1 MRIKIILRIR
11 YLSGVLLFGT
21 MLAGL
26 LPAVI
31 STPSIDQDTTK
42 AALSIAII
50 DINGVLE
57 QSTAIKKIRAII
69 DEENKKFL
77 ASTDEEQQSL
87 RSEELELEAQRDIL
101 SETEFN
107 LRLKQF
113 QDRVAVLQQKLQ
125 RQRREFDASLQ
136 QANEQL
142 RKLLYQIIAE
152 ITKENGYTLVIQKQ
166 NIVLYDLSIDISD
179 QALLRLNE
187 RTKDMTITFTN
198 KEN

>member
-1 MRIKIILRIR
+1 MRMKIIWQMR
-11 YLSGVLLFGT
+11 YVSGILLFGI
-21 MLAGL
+21 MLSGL

-31 STPSIDQDTTK
+31 STPSLAQDTTK
-42 AALSIAII
+42 TAVSIAII

-57 QSTAIKKIRAII
+57 QSIAIKKIRGII
-69 DEENKKFL
+69 DEENQKFL
-77 ASTDEEQQSL
+77 ASTEEEQQSL

-101 SETEFN
+101 SEAEFN
-107 LRLKQF
+107 LRLKKF

-125 RQRREFDASLQ
+125 LQRREFDASLQ

-142 RKLLYQIIAE
+142 RKLLYQIITD

-179 QALLRLNE
+179 EALSRLNE
-187 RTKDMTITFTN
+187 RTKDMTVTFTN
-198 KEN
+198 KDN

>member
-1 MRIKIILRIR
+1 MRMKIIWQMR
-11 YLSGVLLFGT
+11 YVSGILLFGI
-21 MLAGL
+21 MLSGF

-31 STPSIDQDTTK
+31 STPSLAQDTTK
-42 AALSIAII
+42 TAVSIAII

-57 QSTAIKKIRAII
+57 QSIAIKKIRGII
-69 DEENKKFL
+69 DEENQKFL
-77 ASTDEEQQSL
+77 ASTEEEQQSL

-101 SETEFN
+101 SEAEFN
-107 LRLKQF
+107 LRLKKF

-125 RQRREFDASLQ
+125 LQRREFDASLQ

-142 RKLLYQIIAE
+142 RKLLYQIITD

-179 QALLRLNE
+179 EALSRLNE
-187 RTKDMTITFTN
+187 RTKDMTVTFTN
-198 KEN
+198 KDN

>member
-31 STPSIDQDTTK
+31 STPSIAQDTTK

-125 RQRREFDASLQ
+125 LQRREFDASLQ

>member
-1 MRIKIILRIR
+1 MRMKIIWQMR
-11 YLSGVLLFGT
+11 YVSGILLFGI
-21 MLAGL
+21 MISGL

-31 STPSIDQDTTK
+31 STPSLAQDTTK
-42 AALSIAII
+42 TAVSIAII

-57 QSTAIKKIRAII
+57 QSIAIKKIRGII
-69 DEENKKFL
+69 DEENQKFL
-77 ASTDEEQQSL
+77 ASTEEEQQSL

-101 SETEFN
+101 SEAEFN
-107 LRLKQF
+107 LRLKKF

-125 RQRREFDASLQ
+125 LQRREFDASLQ

-142 RKLLYQIIAE
+142 RKLLYQIITD

-179 QALLRLNE
+179 EALSRLNE
-187 RTKDMTITFTN
+187 RTKDMTVTFTN
-198 KEN
+198 KDN

>member
-1 MRIKIILRIR
+1 MRIKILLRIR
-11 YLSGVLLFGT
+11 YLSGVLLFGI

-31 STPSIDQDTTK
+31 STPSIAQDTTK

-87 RSEELELEAQRDIL
+87 RSEELKLEAQRDIL

-179 QALLRLNE
+179 EALLRLNE
-187 RTKDMTITFTN
+187 RTKDMTVTFTN

>member
-11 YLSGVLLFGT
+11 YLSGVLLFGI

-31 STPSIDQDTTK
+31 STPSIAQDTTK

-57 QSTAIKKIRAII
+57 QSSAIKKIRAII

>member
-1 MRIKIILRIR
+1 MRMKIIWQMR
-11 YLSGVLLFGT
+11 YVSGILLFGI
-21 MLAGL
+21 MISGL

-31 STPSIDQDTTK
+31 STPSLAQDTTK
-42 AALSIAII
+42 AAVSIAII

-57 QSTAIKKIRAII
+57 QSIAIKKIRGII
-69 DEENKKFL
+69 DEENQKFL
-77 ASTDEEQQSL
+77 ASTEEEQQSL

-101 SETEFN
+101 SEAEFN
-107 LRLKQF
+107 LRLKKF

-125 RQRREFDASLQ
+125 LQRREFDASLQ

-142 RKLLYQIIAE
+142 RKLLYQIITD

-179 QALLRLNE
+179 EALSRLNE
-187 RTKDMTITFTN
+187 RTKDMTVTFTN
-198 KEN
+198 KDN

>member
-1 MRIKIILRIR
+1 MRIKILLRIR
-11 YLSGVLLFGT
+11 YLSGVLLSGI

-31 STPSIDQDTTK
+31 STPSIAQDTTK
-42 AALSIAII
+42 AAVSIAII

-125 RQRREFDASLQ
+125 LQRREFDASLQ

-179 QALLRLNE
+179 EALLRLNE
-187 RTKDMTITFTN
+187 RTKDMTVTFTN
-198 KEN
+198 KDN

>member
-11 YLSGVLLFGT
+11 YLSGVLLFGI

-31 STPSIDQDTTK
+31 STPSIAQDTTK
-42 AALSIAII
+42 AAVSIAII

-125 RQRREFDASLQ
+125 LQRREFDASLQ

-179 QALLRLNE
+179 EALLRLNE
-187 RTKDMTITFTN
+187 RTKDMTVTFTN
-198 KEN
+198 KDN

>member
-1 MRIKIILRIR
+1 
-11 YLSGVLLFGT
+11 

-31 STPSIDQDTTK
+31 STPSIAQDTTK
-42 AALSIAII
+42 AAVSIAII

-125 RQRREFDASLQ
+125 LQRREFDASLQ

-179 QALLRLNE
+179 EALLRLNE
-187 RTKDMTITFTN
+187 RTKDMTVTFTN
-198 KEN
+198 KDN

>member
-1 MRIKIILRIR
+1 MSIKILLRIR
-11 YLSGVLLFGT
+11 YLSGVLLLGI

-31 STPSIDQDTTK
+31 STPSIAQDTTK
-42 AALSIAII
+42 AAVSIAII

-125 RQRREFDASLQ
+125 LQRREFDASLQ

-179 QALLRLNE
+179 EALLRLNE
-187 RTKDMTITFTN
+187 RTKDMTVTFTN
-198 KEN
+198 KDN

>member
-11 YLSGVLLFGT
+11 YLSGVLLFGI

-31 STPSIDQDTTK
+31 STPSIAQDTTK

-50 DINGVLE
+50 DINGVME

-179 QALLRLNE
+179 EALLRLNE
-187 RTKDMTITFTN
+187 RTKDMTVTFTN

>member
-31 STPSIDQDTTK
+31 STPSIAQDTTK

-57 QSTAIKKIRAII
+57 QSSAIKKIRAII

-142 RKLLYQIIAE
+142 RKLLYQITAE

-179 QALLRLNE
+179 EALLRLNE
-187 RTKDMTITFTN
+187 RTKDMTVTFTN

>member
-31 STPSIDQDTTK
+31 STPSIAQDTTK

-187 RTKDMTITFTN
+187 RTKDMTVTFTN

>member
-11 YLSGVLLFGT
+11 YLSGVLLFGI

-31 STPSIDQDTTK
+31 STPSIAQDTTK

>member
-1 MRIKIILRIR
+1 MRMKIIWQMR
-11 YLSGVLLFGT
+11 YVSGILLFGI
-21 MLAGL
+21 MISGL

-31 STPSIDQDTTK
+31 STPSLAQDTTK
-42 AALSIAII
+42 AAVSIAII

-57 QSTAIKKIRAII
+57 QSIAIKKIRGII
-69 DEENKKFL
+69 DEENQKIL
-77 ASTDEEQQSL
+77 ASTEEEQQSL

-101 SETEFN
+101 SEAEFN
-107 LRLKQF
+107 LRLKKF

-125 RQRREFDASLQ
+125 LQRREFDASLQ

-142 RKLLYQIIAE
+142 RKLLYQIITD

-179 QALLRLNE
+179 EALSRLNE
-187 RTKDMTITFTN
+187 RTKDMTVTFTN
-198 KEN
+198 KDN

>member
-1 MRIKIILRIR
+1 MRMKIIWQMR
-11 YLSGVLLFGT
+11 YVSGILLFGI
-21 MLAGL
+21 MLSGL

-31 STPSIDQDTTK
+31 STPSLAQDTTK
-42 AALSIAII
+42 AAVSIAII

-57 QSTAIKKIRAII
+57 QSIAIKKIRGII
-69 DEENKKFL
+69 DEENQKFL
-77 ASTDEEQQSL
+77 ASTEEEQQSL

-101 SETEFN
+101 SEAEFN
-107 LRLKQF
+107 LRLKKF

-125 RQRREFDASLQ
+125 LQRREFDASLQ

-142 RKLLYQIIAE
+142 RKLLYQIITD

-179 QALLRLNE
+179 EALSRLNK
-187 RTKDMTITFTN
+187 RTKDMTVTFTN
-198 KEN
+198 KDN

>member
-1 MRIKIILRIR
+1 MRIKILLRIR
-11 YLSGVLLFGT
+11 YLSGVLLYGI

-31 STPSIDQDTTK
+31 STPSIAQDTTK
-42 AALSIAII
+42 AAVSIAII

-179 QALLRLNE
+179 EALLRLNE
-187 RTKDMTITFTN
+187 RTKDMTVTFTN
-198 KEN
+198 KDN

>member
-1 MRIKIILRIR
+1 MRIKILLRIR
-11 YLSGVLLFGT
+11 YLSGVLLSGI

-31 STPSIDQDTTK
+31 STPSIAQDTTK
-42 AALSIAII
+42 AAVSIAII

-125 RQRREFDASLQ
+125 LQRREFDASLQ

-179 QALLRLNE
+179 EALLRLNE
-187 RTKDMTITFTN
+187 RTKDMTVTFTN

>member
-11 YLSGVLLFGT
+11 YLSGVLLFGI

-31 STPSIDQDTTK
+31 STPSIAQDTTK

-179 QALLRLNE
+179 EALLRLNE
-187 RTKDMTITFTN
+187 RTKDMTVTFTN

>member
-1 MRIKIILRIR
+1 MRMKIIWQMR
-11 YLSGVLLFGT
+11 YVSGILLFGI
-21 MLAGL
+21 MISGL

-31 STPSIDQDTTK
+31 STPSLAQDTTK
-42 AALSIAII
+42 AAVSIAII

-57 QSTAIKKIRAII
+57 QSIAIKKIRGII
-69 DEENKKFL
+69 DEENQKFL
-77 ASTDEEQQSL
+77 ASTEEEQQSL

-101 SETEFN
+101 SEAEFN
-107 LRLKQF
+107 LRLKKF

-125 RQRREFDASLQ
+125 LQRREFDASLQ

-142 RKLLYQIIAE
+142 RKLLYQIITD

-179 QALLRLNE
+179 EALSRLNK
-187 RTKDMTITFTN
+187 RTKDMTVTFTN
-198 KEN
+198 KDN

>member
-11 YLSGVLLFGT
+11 YLSGVLLFGI

-26 LPAVI
+26 LPAVL
-31 STPSIDQDTTK
+31 STPSIAQDTTK

>member
-1 MRIKIILRIR
+1 MRMKIIWQMR
-11 YLSGVLLFGT
+11 YVSGILLFGI
-21 MLAGL
+21 MISGL

-31 STPSIDQDTTK
+31 STPSLAQDTTK
-42 AALSIAII
+42 AAVSIAII

-57 QSTAIKKIRAII
+57 QSIAIKKIREII
-69 DEENKKFL
+69 DEENQKFL
-77 ASTDEEQQSL
+77 ASTEEEQQSL

-101 SETEFN
+101 SEAEFN
-107 LRLKQF
+107 LRLKKF

-125 RQRREFDASLQ
+125 LQRREFDASLQ

-142 RKLLYQIIAE
+142 RKLLYQIITD

-179 QALLRLNE
+179 EALSRLNE
-187 RTKDMTITFTN
+187 RTKDMTVTFTN
-198 KEN
+198 KDN